1 MNLQIS
7 WTDLRNY
14 GIILAVFLIID
25 GVWLLVIA
33 KKLYAQHL
41 GYLMAEKPR
50 LFAALLFYLLF
61 VLGLQGFVINPALTA
76 GSWTMALFPGLLFG
90 LITYATYDLTNLATV
105 KDWPVLIT
113 VIDLVWGSFVS
124 GATSIASYALIRLF

>member
-1 MNLQIS
+1 MNLHVS
-7 WTDLRNY
+7 WADLRNY
-14 GIILAVFLIID
+14 GIILAVFLAID
-25 GVWLLVIA
+25 GLWLMVIA

-50 LFAALLFYLLF
+50 LLAALIFYLLF
-61 VLGLQGFVINPALTA
+61 VLGLQGFVINPALAAQSVT
-76 GSWTMALFPGLLFG
+76 SALFPGLLFG

-113 VIDLVWGSFVS
+113 LVDLAWGSFVS
-124 GATSIASYALIRLF
+124 AAVSVSSYFIIRLF